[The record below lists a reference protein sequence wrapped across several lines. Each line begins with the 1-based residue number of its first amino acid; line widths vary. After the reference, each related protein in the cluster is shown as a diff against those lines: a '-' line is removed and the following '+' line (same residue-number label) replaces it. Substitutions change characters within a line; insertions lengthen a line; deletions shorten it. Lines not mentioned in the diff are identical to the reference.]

1 MVTDFIK
8 DYTQL
13 IVSHPDAIEVT
24 QNQLDDNYYEIVV
37 YCDEADLGKLIGKS
51 GNMIN
56 ALKTVINGS
65 KAKDGNSYKVQV
77 YAKS

>member
-8 DYTQL
+8 SYTQL
-13 IVSHPDAIEVT
+13 IALNPDAIEVEI
-24 QNQLDDNYYEIVV
+24 NELDENYYEIVV

-56 ALKTVINGS
+56 ALKTIINGS
-65 KAKDGNSYKVQV
+65 
-77 YAKS
+77 